1 VAILPTVTVQPDG
14 IAVDLRPGEAVIDG
28 LRRAG
33 WRMRAKCRRGGCGI
47 CKSRILIGAVRY
59 PLPVAETALSAA
71 ERSTGWCL
79 PCQAVPL
86 VDVVVQRAGDALRPM
101 LASAAR
107 PARSDPE
114 ER

>member
-1 VAILPTVTVQPDG
+1 VATLPRVTIQPDG

-28 LRRAG
+28 LRRTG
-33 WRMRAKCRRGGCGI
+33 WRLRSKCRRGGCGI
-47 CKSRILIGAVRY
+47 CKSRILIGAVGY
-59 PLPVAETALSAA
+59 PLPVAETALSTA

-86 VDVVVQRAGDALRPM
+86 IDVVVEHAGGALRPI

-107 PARSDPE
+107 PTRTDPE